1 MKNPG
6 TAFDRRELYTGLI
19 WVEEY
24 ITVVTAVFVV
34 VVVVVVVLV
43 LVAVEIQGKPV
54 NQVTNGPQISG
65 HINRVAVVKGFFK

>member
-34 VVVVVVVLV
+34 VVVV

>member
-6 TAFDRRELYTGLI
+6 TAFDRRELYTDLI

-34 VVVVVVVLV
+34 VVV

-54 NQVTNGPQISG
+54 NQVTNGPQICG